1 MEENKMAFKDLF
13 KFNKGKTTF
22 VFIGGKGGVGK
33 TTVSAATALW
43 FSRQGKKTLIISTD
57 PAHSLS
63 DSFERNIGYNPTPL
77 AENLEALEIDP
88 DMAMQE
94 YQAKMKEQQSLNP
107 GMDMGMMQDQ
117 MDMASM
123 SPGIDEAA
131 AFDKFLQYMTTDE
144 YDIVIFDT
152 APTGHTLRLLSFPE
166 MMDSWVGKMINIR
179 RQVGSMAKAFKNI
192 MPFMGDEEEEDRALE
207 DMEETKKQIREAR
220 GIMADPER
228 TSFKT
233 VIIPEEMSIYES
245 ERAMEALKKNN
256 MLTDGII
263 VNQIQPEDADC
274 DFCRARRDIQ
284 EKRLLMIREKFGN
297 QVIAE
302 IPLLNH
308 EVKGMDELKQIGEI
322 LYGDSEENKAPIALE
337 G

>member
-1 MEENKMAFKDLF
+1 MAFKDLF
-13 KFNKGKTTF
+13 KFKKGKTTF

-63 DSFERNIGYNPTPL
+63 DSYERNIGYNPTPI

-88 DMAMQE
+88 DMAMKE
-94 YQAKMKEQQSLNP
+94 YQAKMKEQQALNP
-107 GMDMGMMQDQ
+107 AMGMDMGMMQDQ

-144 YDIVIFDT
+144 YDIIIFDT

-166 MMDSWVGKMINIR
+166 MMDSWVGKMIKVR

-207 DMEETKKQIREAR
+207 DMEQTKKQIREAR

-228 TSFKT
+228 TTFKA

-256 MLTDGII
+256 MLTDGVI
-263 VNQIQPEDADC
+263 VNQIQPEEADC
-274 DFCRARRDIQ
+274 DFCKARREIQ
-284 EKRLLMIREKFGN
+284 EKRLQMIKEKFGN

-302 IPLLNH
+302 IPLMDR
-308 EVKGMDELKQIGEI
+308 EVKGIDDLKKIGEI
-322 LYGDSEENKAPIALE
+322 LYGNENKAPIALE

>member
-1 MEENKMAFKDLF
+1 MAFKDLF

-43 FSRQGKKTLIISTD
+43 CARQGKKTLIISTD

-63 DSFERNIGYNPTPL
+63 DSFEKNIGHNPTPI

-88 DMAMQE
+88 EVAMQD
-94 YQAKMKEQQSLNP
+94 YQAKLKEQQAVNP
-107 GMDMGMMQDQ
+107 KMDMGMLQDQ
-117 MDMASM
+117 MDMASS

-166 MMDSWVGKMINIR
+166 MMDSWVGKMIKVR
-179 RQVGSMAKAFKNI
+179 KQLGKMAKTLKNI
-192 MPFMGDEEEEDRALE
+192 MPFMGDDEEEDKALE
-207 DMEETKKQIREAR
+207 DLEASKKQIRLAR
-220 GIMADPER
+220 SIMADPER
-228 TSFKT
+228 TSFKM
-233 VIIPEEMSIYES
+233 VVIPEEMAIYES
-245 ERAMEALKKNN
+245 ERAMKALQNFN
-256 MLTDGII
+256 MTTDGVII
-263 VNQIQPEDADC
+263 NQIQPEEADC
-274 DFCRARRDIQ
+274 EFCLARRRMQ
-284 EKRLLMIREKFGN
+284 EEHIKNIKEKFGD

-302 IPLLNH
+302 IPLQSH
-308 EVKGMDELKQIGEI
+308 EVKGMEQLQKIADI
-322 LYGDSEENKAPIALE
+322 LYGKGNVKEPIAL